1 MLPSQ
6 WLLCIHC
13 FTTLV
18 SFTGFYTEYE
28 PYRVRA
34 NMYVYLKEGWGGGR
48 DEGGGGLI
56 TSSRTTVLRFTSHET
71 NIYILTLL
79 MIKRAG
85 RKNVKNVTLA
95 P

>member
-1 MLPSQ
+1 MLSSQ

-34 NMYVYLKEGWGGGR
+34 NMYVNLKEGWGGGR
-48 DEGGGGLI
+48 DYGGGGGGGV
-56 TSSRTTVLRFTSHET
+56 SSGVHEQQFCVSRATKQIFTF
-71 NIYILTLL
+71 
-79 MIKRAG
+79 
-85 RKNVKNVTLA
+85 
-95 P
+95 